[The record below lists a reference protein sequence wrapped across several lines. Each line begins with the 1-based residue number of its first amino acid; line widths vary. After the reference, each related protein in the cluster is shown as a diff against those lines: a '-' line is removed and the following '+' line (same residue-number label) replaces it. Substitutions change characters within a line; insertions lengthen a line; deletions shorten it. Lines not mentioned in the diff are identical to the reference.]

1 MSKEI
6 TRRSVLLE
14 CLDIMRENLRICSV
28 NYEARMPKEGMEEQ
42 FDEYEQKCAVLRDLI
57 QAYESEPVRAA
68 IAEWQIR
75 LMNGEK
81 PGMEDLRRP
90 ET

>member
-1 MSKEI
+1 MTEEI

-14 CLDIMRENLRICSV
+14 CLELMRHRLRICSK
-28 NYEARMPKEGMEEQ
+28 NYDERLPKEGMEEQ
-42 FDEYEQKCAVLRDLI
+42 FDENEKKCRILRELI

-81 PGMEDLRRP
+81 PGMEDMRRP

>member
-14 CLDIMRENLRICSV
+14 CLKIMRLNLGICSK
-28 NYEARMPKEGMEEQ
+28 NYEGRQPREGMEEK

-68 IAEWQIR
+68 IAEWQTR

-81 PGMEDLRRP
+81 PGMEDMRRP

>member
-1 MSKEI
+1 MNKEI

-14 CLDIMRENLRICSV
+14 CLDIMRQSLRICSV

-42 FDEYEQKCAVLRDLI
+42 FNAFEKKCAILRDLI

-68 IAEWQIR
+68 LAEWQIR

-81 PGMEDLRRP
+81 PEMDI
-90 ET
+90 

>member
-1 MSKEI
+1 MNKEI

-14 CLDIMRENLRICSV
+14 CLDIMRQSLKICSV

-42 FDEYEQKCAVLRDLI
+42 FDELEKKCEILRDLI

-68 IAEWQIR
+68 LAEWQIR
-75 LMNGEK
+75 LMKGEK
-81 PGMEDLRRP
+81 PTTKDLEEP
-90 ET
+90 A